1 LCAAFV
7 CDLSGRLG
15 RCRAQLMEEGCSDN
29 GTGIAAEVEAAY
41 NFIAGHYEA
50 NDFTF
55 ENLGAWLR
63 ENVAPAT
70 V

>member
-1 LCAAFV
+1 VPHSSATLAEGLAAAAHSLWKKDV
-7 CDLSGRLG
+7 
-15 RCRAQLMEEGCSDN
+15 SDN
-29 GTGIAAEVEAAY
+29 GTGIAAEVEATY

>member
-1 LCAAFV
+1 V
-7 CDLSGRLG
+7 
-15 RCRAQLMEEGCSDN
+15 EEGCADN

-41 NFIAGHYEA
+41 HFIIGHYEA
-50 NDFTF
+50 HDFTF